1 MIPKQRIERA
11 RQLRSESTLFE
22 QSFWQ
27 QVRAGRLSGFK
38 FRRQQPIGPYIVDF
52 VCQQARLIVE
62 LDGSQHLDTREYDE
76 NRDAWL
82 RSQGYRVL
90 RVWNSEWNANPAEVL
105 ETVWAM
111 LQVRPSP
118 QPLPPNGGGA
128 FTQPRTP
135 SPQPLPPNGGGA
147 FTPLSHLGR
156 GVGGEGDSSEEV
168 EA

>member
-1 MIPKQRIERA
+1 MIPKQRSERA

-27 QVRAGRLSGFK
+27 RVRAGRLGGFK

-52 VCQQARLIVE
+52 VCQQARLVVE
-62 LDGSQHLDTREYDE
+62 LDGSQHLDAREYDE

-90 RVWNSEWNANPAEVL
+90 RVWNNEWNANPETVL
-105 ETVWAM
+105 EAVWAM
-111 LQVRPSP
+111 LRVEPEPSP

-128 FTQPRTP
+128 F
-135 SPQPLPPNGGGA
+135 A
-147 FTPLSHLGR
+147 PLSHLGR
-156 GVGGEGDSSEEV
+156 GAGGEGDPSEEV
-168 EA
+168 ET